1 MVTLIYLNKVKH
13 GVYNHLRPFFNS
25 LLMTPKGIQITYQV
39 MLHLPNYHNMTK
51 I

>member
-1 MVTLIYLNKVKH
+1 
-13 GVYNHLRPFFNS
+13 
-25 LLMTPKGIQITYQV
+25 MTPKGIQITYQV